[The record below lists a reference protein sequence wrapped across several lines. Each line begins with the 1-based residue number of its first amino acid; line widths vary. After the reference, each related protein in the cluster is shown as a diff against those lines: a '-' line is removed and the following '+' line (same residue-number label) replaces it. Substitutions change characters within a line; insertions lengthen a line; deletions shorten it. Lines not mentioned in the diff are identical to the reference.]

1 MLFRTA
7 LAIEDPLRAQME
19 RVIAQPDLVVANVEG
34 GRHLLDSL
42 RDVSADLVVASD
54 KLLPRPTAETISA
67 IRELPERPE
76 LVLFVDWEDGAAR
89 AGLLAAGALAVLP
102 WGLEDPQ
109 LRQTFRALVK
119 RRREALL
126 LRLRA
131 APSDQRPA
139 TLESRATHS
148 AGMQRILET
157 ARRVAP
163 SDSSMLIQGETGT
176 GKEWLARAI
185 HGASDRREGPFV
197 AVNCAALAESL
208 LESELFGHERG
219 AFTGAERAR
228 RGHFEMAHR
237 GTLFLDEIGDMAL
250 PLQAKLLRAVEE
262 RTVQRLGSETPV
274 TVDVRILAATHRD
287 LVAARAEGTFRADLY
302 FRLAVV
308 ELTLPPLRER
318 PEDIPFL
325 ARRFVAD
332 LRRKLGRSEILGL
345 SSAALEALSSH
356 DWPGNVR
363 ELANA
368 LERAVLLSDGPQ
380 IERRDLP
387 HSIAR
392 TDRRFSP
399 GLSEDLFSGDLG
411 AGRRTLIESYEREY
425 LTRLLAKTG
434 GRVGDA
440 AQRAGID
447 VRTLREKLKSL
458 QLDRRAHRESRP

>member
-7 LAIEDPLRAQME
+7 LAIEAPLRVRME
-19 RVIAQPDLVVANVEG
+19 RVIAQPDLIVANVAG
-34 GRHLLDSL
+34 GGQLLESL

-54 KLLPRPTAETISA
+54 KLLPGPAAATISA

-76 LVLFVDWEDGAAR
+76 LVLFVDWEDGEQRAR
-89 AGLLAAGALAVLP
+89 LLAAGALAVLP
-102 WGLEDPQ
+102 SGLEDPQ
-109 LRQTFRALVK
+109 LRQTFRTLVK

-131 APSDQRPA
+131 PPSDQRA
-139 TLESRATHS
+139 ASLESRASHS
-148 AGMQRILET
+148 AAMQKTLET

-163 SDSSMLIQGETGT
+163 SGSSLLIQGETGT

-185 HGASDRREGPFV
+185 HAASDRRDGPFI

-237 GTLFLDEIGDMAL
+237 GTLFLDEIGDMPL

-332 LRRKLGRSEILGL
+332 FRRRLGRSEILGL
-345 SSAALEALSSH
+345 SPAALDALSNH
-356 DWPGNVR
+356 EWPGNVR

-380 IERRDLP
+380 LERHDLP
-387 HSIAR
+387 HSIAQ
-392 TDRRFSP
+392 TDRSFSR
-399 GLSEDLFSGDLG
+399 GLPDELFSGDLST
-411 AGRRTLIESYEREY
+411 GRRLLVESYEREY
-425 LTRLLAKTG
+425 LTKILAATR

-440 AQRAGID
+440 ARHAGID

-458 QLDRRAHRESRP
+458 QLDRRAHRNPRP